1 VTRAFPPT
9 LLLHGNKDT
18 DVPYEES
25 VRMAK
30 KLQDNG
36 IPHELITLPDHGHAF
51 DSLGEGM
58 KDPLVADAFEQV
70 IRFVKEKAY

>member
-1 VTRAFPPT
+1 
-9 LLLHGNKDT
+9 
-18 DVPYEES
+18 
-25 VRMAK
+25 MAK

-36 IPHELITLPDHGHAF
+36 VPHELISLPDRGHAF
-51 DSLGEGM
+51 DSFGEGM

>member
-1 VTRAFPPT
+1 
-9 LLLHGNKDT
+9 
-18 DVPYEES
+18 
-25 VRMAK
+25 
-30 KLQDNG
+30 
-36 IPHELITLPDHGHAF
+36 LITLPDRGHAF